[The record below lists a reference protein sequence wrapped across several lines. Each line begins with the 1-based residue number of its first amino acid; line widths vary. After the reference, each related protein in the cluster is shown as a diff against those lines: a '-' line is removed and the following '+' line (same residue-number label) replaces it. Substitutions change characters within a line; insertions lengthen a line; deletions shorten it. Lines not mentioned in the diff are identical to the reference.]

1 MVVPSVFA
9 IERQQFITEQLQK
22 NRRVYVAELS
32 QALGVTEETI
42 RRDLRELERSGAAIR
57 SHGGAVLPGGCA
69 PDWDLPQA
77 PPPAA
82 AVTPPA
88 AAAADPR
95 EQMAAAAAGLLAEH
109 SLIMA
114 DASAE
119 ACAVIA
125 ALEQPQVTVLTCSW
139 AMITALASRPNLRFI
154 ASGGEADPRRQAFT
168 GSDALR
174 TIRRYHA
181 DAAVVGA
188 QALHAE
194 YGCMC
199 TDAADC
205 DLKTAMLEHSAGRIV
220 LAEAGCFG
228 QAGRCTFLAL
238 SDTGQ
243 LVTDRAPSAEWIKIL
258 GRSRVAL
265 YY

>member
-1 MVVPSVFA
+1 MFA
-9 IERQQFITEQLQK
+9 IERQQFIAGQLQK

-42 RRDLRELERSGAAIR
+42 RRDLRELERAGAAVR
-57 SHGGAVLPGGCA
+57 SHGGAVLPGGSIQA
-69 PDWDLPQA
+69 DDPPQA
-77 PPPAA
+77 HSAPASAMPPPAA
-82 AVTPPA
+82 AP
-88 AAAADPR
+88 DPLA
-95 EQMAAAAAGLLAEH
+95 QMAAAAAGLLAGK

-125 ALEQPQVTVLTCSW
+125 ALTQPQVTVLTCSW
-139 AMITALASRPNLRFI
+139 HMIAALSARPGLRFI
-154 ASGGEADPRRQAFT
+154 ATGGEADPQRQAFT

-181 DAAVVGA
+181 DVALVGV

-199 TDAADC
+199 ADAADG
-205 DLKTAMLEHSAGRIV
+205 DLKSAMLEHSSGRIV

-228 QAGRCTFLAL
+228 RSGRCAFLAL

>member
-1 MVVPSVFA
+1 MFA
-9 IERQQFITEQLQK
+9 IERQQFIAGQLQK

-42 RRDLRELERSGAAIR
+42 RRDLRELERAGAAVR
-57 SHGGAVLPGGCA
+57 SHGGAVLPGGSI
-69 PDWDLPQA
+69 QA
-77 PPPAA
+77 DDPPPADPA
-82 AVTPPA
+82 PA
-88 AAAADPR
+88 AAMPPPSAAPDPLT
-95 EQMAAAAAGLLAEH
+95 QMAAAAAGLLSGT

-125 ALEQPQVTVLTCSW
+125 SLTQPQVTVLTCSW
-139 AMITALASRPNLRFI
+139 HMIATLSARPGLRFI
-154 ASGGEADPRRQAFT
+154 ATGGEADPQRQAFT

-181 DAAVVGA
+181 DVALIGA

-199 TDAADC
+199 ADAADG
-205 DLKTAMLEHSAGRIV
+205 DLKSAMLEHSSGRIV

-228 QAGRCTFLAL
+228 QAGRCAFLAL